1 MQCENLKVLNHFR
14 KEREKKILVNA
25 ERQAINNELKESL
38 VNLEHENRTKAAIA
52 AARKAQAEGQR

>member
-1 MQCENLKVLNHFR
+1 MKHNR
-14 KEREKKILVNA
+14 KQREKKILVNA